1 LFNKTR
7 EIFMASLVYKRLFKL
22 TLAALLVGCASKP
35 TPHPVEYPASAAQ
48 QSNIP
53 PADNIPGQLSQ
64 PPSSSHGMAPHTNR
78 YGAQKLTGTYANSP
92 ALHEF
97 IQRMVHKQGFS
108 EAYLNGLFSQA
119 NRLDSVIRL
128 ESPAPSIGLGPS
140 KPQPGSWSRY
150 REKFLTDAH
159 IGNGVEFWRNN
170 AEAIQ
175 KASAT
180 YGVDPEYI
188 VGIIGVETYFGK
200 NFGKTRIFDA
210 LTTLSFDTVRRSG
223 YFMSE
228 LENFLL
234 MARDEGFDPRLPQG
248 SWAGAMGYGQ
258 FMPSSFRRL
267 AVDFNNDGR
276 RDLWHPKD
284 AVGSVANYFS
294 HSGWQPHNPV
304 TKREAAANDASVI
317 ELSTYEGSEYWHIYP
332 NFNVIKKYNNSNKYA
347 MAVHQLAQ
355 AIKQR
360 YQQTY
365 AGQSGYL
372 RN

>member
-1 LFNKTR
+1 
-7 EIFMASLVYKRLFKL
+7 MANIVYKRVFKL
-22 TLAALLVGCASKP
+22 ALASVLVGCASKP
-35 TPHPVEYPASAAQ
+35 APYPVEYQKNSTQ
-48 QSNIP
+48 QSNAP
-53 PADNIPGQLSQ
+53 AADNKTGQFSQ
-64 PPSSSHGMAPHTNR
+64 PSFNRHGVVPYTNS
-78 YGAQKLTGTYANSP
+78 YGAQKLTGTYANSQ
-92 ALHEF
+92 AVRDF

-108 EAYLNGLFSQA
+108 EAYLNGLFSYA

-128 ESPAPSIGLGPS
+128 ENPAPSIGPT
-140 KPQPGSWSRY
+140 KPHLGSWTRY
-150 REKFLTDAH
+150 RDKFLTDAH
-159 IGNGVEFWRNN
+159 ISNGVEFWRNN
-170 AEAIQ
+170 AAAIQ
-175 KASAT
+175 QASDT

-200 NFGKTRIFDA
+200 NFGKTCIFDA

-234 MARDEGFDPRLPQG
+234 MSRDEGFDPRLPQG

-294 HSGWQPHNPV
+294 HSGWQHHNPV
-304 TKREAAANDASVI
+304 TKPAAATNDPAVI
-317 ELSTYEGSEYWHIYP
+317 ELSTYEGSEFWRIFP
-332 NFNVIKKYNNSNKYA
+332 NFSVIKKYNNSNKYA

-365 AGQSGYL
+365 ADQSGYL
-372 RN
+372 SN

>member
-1 LFNKTR
+1 
-7 EIFMASLVYKRLFKL
+7 MAHLVYKRLFKL
-22 TLAALLVGCASKP
+22 ALAALLVGCASKQAP
-35 TPHPVEYPASAAQ
+35 YPVAYQKNSSQ

-53 PADNIPGQLSQ
+53 PAADKTNPLNQ
-64 PPSSSHGMAPHTNR
+64 PSVNGSVKPPYTNT
-78 YGAQKLTGTYANSP
+78 YGAQKLTGTYAHSQ
-92 ALHEF
+92 AVRDF
-97 IQRMVHKQGFS
+97 IQRLVQTQGFS
-108 EAYLNGLFSQA
+108 EAYLNGLFSHA

-128 ESPAPSIGLGPS
+128 ESPAPSIGPT
-140 KPQPGSWSRY
+140 KPQPGSWTRY
-150 REKFLTDAH
+150 RDKFLTDAH
-159 IGNGVEFWRNN
+159 ISNGVEFWRNN

-200 NFGKTRIFDA
+200 NFGKTSIFDA

-234 MARDEGFDPRLPQG
+234 MARDEGFDPRQPQG

-304 TKREAAANDASVI
+304 TKPAPAANDPAVI
-317 ELSTYEGSEYWHIYP
+317 ELSTYEGSEYWRIFP
-332 NFNVIKKYNNSNKYA
+332 NFGVIKKYNNSNKYA

-360 YQQTY
+360 YQQTSL
-365 AGQSGYL
+365 GQSANL
-372 RN
+372 SN